1 MNLKKWLVWCGDAW
15 LAFVPL
21 VVLAAGVLIATPTVA
36 AEVREAWVQR
46 YNSVTPGGNDFPVEV
61 VRDAAGDY
69 IVTGGTDNHTTGHD
83 ILTIKYSG
91 TNGAIIWHRRYDG
104 AAHLSDSVRALALDR
119 QGNAIIAGYSSN
131 GTNTDWYTAKIS
143 GADGAVLWE
152 QRYAGPAN
160 GSDTATAV
168 TVDDQGN
175 VLVTGSSSTFATTN
189 QFYVPETNDFYTAK
203 YAAADGAL
211 LWERHY
217 NGPANANDVPQAI
230 AVDDQGNVVVTGSS
244 AGAGTDSDFYTAM
257 YAATDGALIWERR
270 HEGSP
275 NASDGAQAVTI
286 DQHGDVL
293 ITGHTARKIAEN
305 RFERSDL
312 YTAKYSAT
320 DGTTQW
326 ERRYNGEGNATDGGM
341 EIVTDVRGDVIVTG
355 NSRDSRDNTGFYTA
369 KYAADDGSILWER
382 WSTNGG
388 TMLGLDGQGNVAVAG
403 GEYTGGAY
411 AATYSGQDGSL
422 LWERSLRNG
431 QWDTP
436 VGLAVSGDGEV
447 AVTRVTRG
455 DSHKDHHW
463 FTTKM
468 ANDGLVLWQEKFDGP
483 ANGSDRALGLVI
495 DRDGNVAVTGTSVT
509 AKYAAGD
516 GTLLWKKRQAELIG
530 VDGNDN
536 VILVGSDWG
545 ESLYDLWI
553 HKYSPAGDLLWEQHY
568 EMPRALYDQPVKL
581 IVDRDGNLILTGWS
595 YRRQTDARYV
605 SDYFTAKYSGQDGTL
620 IWERFYNGPGDGED
634 RASAAAIDHEGN
646 VIVTGSAV
654 ANPTNGTT
662 IYYTSKYAGTDGTLM
677 WGKEYHGPTNTSDSA
692 KAIAVDGNGN
702 VIVTGSAHNG
712 RNTDYATVKYAAADG
727 ALVWERRFNGP
738 GSNSDDEPTAV
749 TVDANGDVFLTGLS
763 LGTDRISE
771 FYTAKYR
778 AADGALVWENR
789 YVAPE
794 DGGCNRPLIVLHGD
808 GNPIISGDANGSYY
822 TAKYSSAEGAVIWE
836 KRLDVPPNRYSY
848 VFGLSVGP
856 DGMVAVTGHYFAS
869 FVQGVLPDFDYV
881 TVVYR
886 ENQAPAIV
894 CPSNAVVIA
903 AATTGAP
910 VEFTINATDD
920 SGTVP
925 NVVCVPT
932 SGAVFPIGQSAVTC
946 TATDGDGLTASC
958 SFTVTVQ
965 GAQAAR
971 RSVLEDLKALRATI
985 SDRETRWRLD
995 AAIAHLTSS
1004 LSSEFWLSETHLQRK
1019 HGDRVFQLG
1028 LSTVRNLCQLTRDRK
1043 SGVSDAVVEGFVD
1056 RLVRADRLLAIV
1068 AIEDAVATG
1077 VREQKIEQ
1085 AQKWVARGDADA
1097 AHELCRGGLQEY
1109 RQAWKRVARPSVV
1122 PVRHRDG
1129 RVRLEI
1135 AAEPSDRLVIQAS
1148 SNLRDWATL
1157 GRCIIGSDGLAN
1169 HDDREARGQ
1178 GARFY
1183 RVVDE

>member
-15 LAFVPL
+15 LAFAPL
-21 VVLAAGVLIATPTVA
+21 VVMTAGILVTTPTA
-36 AEVREAWVQR
+36 AAVREAWVQR
-46 YNSVTPGGNDFPVEV
+46 YNSVTPGGNDYPVEV

-131 GTNTDWYTAKIS
+131 GTNDDWYTAKLS
-143 GADGAVLWE
+143 GADGAVVWE
-152 QRYAGPAN
+152 RRYAGPAN
-160 GSDTATAV
+160 GNDTATAV

-175 VLVTGSSSTFATTN
+175 VLVTGTSSTFAKTN

-217 NGPANANDVPQAI
+217 NGPSNANDVPRAI
-230 AVDDQGNVVVTGSS
+230 AVDGRGNVVVTGSS
-244 AGAGTDSDFYTAM
+244 AGADTDSDFYTAM

-270 HEGSP
+270 YEGSP
-275 NASDGAQAVTI
+275 NARDGAQAVTL
-286 DQHGDVL
+286 DQNGDVL
-293 ITGHTARKIAEN
+293 VTGYTARKIAEN

-320 DGTTQW
+320 DGTTLW
-326 ERRYNGEGNATDGGM
+326 ERRYNGEGNATDDGTA
-341 EIVTDVRGDVIVTG
+341 IVTDVRGDVFVTG
-355 NSRDSRDNTGFYTA
+355 NSRDSSDYFGFYTA
-369 KYAADDGSILWER
+369 KYAAGDGSILWER

-388 TMLGLDGQGNVAVAG
+388 SMLGLDSQGNVAVAG
-403 GEYTGGAY
+403 FEYTGGAY

-447 AVTRVTRG
+447 VVTRATQG
-455 DSHKDHHW
+455 SSYKDYHW

-468 ANDGLVLWQEKFDGP
+468 ANDGQVLWQEKFDGP
-483 ANGSDRALGLVI
+483 ANGSDRALGLAI
-495 DRDGNVAVTGTSVT
+495 DREGNVAVTGTAVT

-536 VILVGSDWG
+536 VILVGFDWG
-545 ESLYDLWI
+545 ASLYDLWI
-553 HKYSPAGDLLWEQHY
+553 HKYSPAGDLLWEQHF
-568 EMPRALYDQPVKL
+568 EMSRVLYDQPVKL

-595 YRRQTDARYV
+595 YRLQTGARYLP
-605 SDYFTAKYSGQDGTL
+605 DYFTAKYSGQDGTL
-620 IWERFYNGPGDGED
+620 IWEKFYNGPADGED
-634 RASAAAIDHEGN
+634 RASAAVVDHEGN

-654 ANPTNGTT
+654 ANPVNGRTVF
-662 IYYTSKYAGTDGTLM
+662 YTAKYAATDGTLV
-677 WGKEYHGPTNTSDSA
+677 WGKEYGSLPGINDAA

-738 GSNSDDEPTAV
+738 GSNSDDEPSAV
-749 TVDANGDVFLTGLS
+749 AVDANGDVFVTGLS
-763 LGTDRISE
+763 TGNDRIGE

-794 DGGCNRPLIVLHGD
+794 GGWCNRPLIVVAAD
-808 GNPIISGDANGSYY
+808 GNPIVSGDANGSYY
-822 TAKYSSAEGAVIWE
+822 TAKYSSAEGVVIWE
-836 KRLDVPPNRYSY
+836 KRLDVPPNQSSY
-848 VFGLSVGP
+848 VFGLGVGP
-856 DGMVAVTGHYFAS
+856 DGMVAVTGQYLAS

-886 ENQAPAIV
+886 ENQPPTIV

-920 SGTVP
+920 SGTAPTVD
-925 NVVCVPT
+925 CVPE
-932 SGAVFPIGQSAVTC
+932 SGAVFPIGQSTVTC
-946 TATDGDGLTASC
+946 TATDGDGMSAVC

-971 RSVLEDLKALRATI
+971 RSVLEELKMLRATI

-1004 LSSEFWLSETHLQRK
+1004 LSSEFWLDETHLQRK

-1028 LSTVRNLCQLTRDRK
+1028 LFAVRNLCQLTRDRK
-1043 SGVSDAVVEGFVD
+1043 SSLADTVVEGFVD

-1068 AIEDAVATG
+1068 AIEDAVAAG
-1077 VREQKIEQ
+1077 AKEHKIEQ
-1085 AQKWVARGDADA
+1085 ARKWVARGDADA

-1122 PVRHRDG
+1122 PVRHPDG

-1135 AAEPSDRLVIQAS
+1135 AAEPGDRLVIQAS
-1148 SNLRDWATL
+1148 SNLRDWFVL
-1157 GRCIIGSDGLAN
+1157 GRCTIGADGLAN
-1169 HDDREARGQ
+1169 HDDREARGH
-1178 GARFY
+1178 GVRFY
-1183 RVVDE
+1183 RIVEE